1 MKLSARIGRP
11 EVMPAIYFLSGV
23 VCYQAFPE
31 LVGKNMF
38 LLAAL
43 SIAGSAVKFKL
54 QRTNP

>member
-1 MKLSARIGRP
+1 
-11 EVMPAIYFLSGV
+11 MPAIYFLIGV

-31 LVGKNMF
+31 IVGENMF
-38 LLAAL
+38 VLAAL